1 MRRVRGFE
9 AQTRD
14 ISGRGSYLQKQKRMG
29 AGAGARRLYGSHV
42 VCTLLFM
49 DCAEP
54 GDGERVG
61 KGEGN
66 T

>member
-1 MRRVRGFE
+1 MRPRPETSQAEE
-9 AQTRD
+9 AICRN
-14 ISGRGSYLQKQKRMG
+14 KRMG